1 MKKKITAVIVV
12 LLGISAAVGPRTIF
26 PVCNGAMKM
35 KCFDTAKAELFAGIA
50 AAVVG
55 LLVLFVKNR
64 KIALALSLVA
74 AALGA
79 VILLIPTV
87 IVGVC
92 GSPMMHCVSVTK
104 PALIVIGILEIIA
117 GLLAAVFAATETE
130 KEQK

>member
-12 LLGISAAVGPRTIF
+12 LLGILAAVGPKTIF
-26 PVCNGAMKM
+26 PVCGGAMKM

-55 LLVLFVKNR
+55 LLILFVKNR
-64 KIALALSLVA
+64 KAAIALSLVA
-74 AALGA
+74 GALGA

-104 PALIVIGILEIIA
+104 PALMIIGILEIIA
-117 GLLAAVFAATETE
+117 GLLAAVFAATEAE